1 MNPVMKIGNGNQ
13 LCKFKAKKNGDFY
26 SNKSENIINNMRINS
41 SIAMLAAVTVASE
54 QSWSDQPDYN
64 SFLGSQGAYEPTFA
78 QPYSND
84 FGAKK
89 ERLAR
94 EYPEEVLRVNDKV
107 EQFAG
112 RQGGVRGDKK

>member
-1 MNPVMKIGNGNQ
+1 
-13 LCKFKAKKNGDFY
+13 
-26 SNKSENIINNMRINS
+26 MRINS
-41 SIAMLAAVTVASE
+41 SITMLAAVTVANE
-54 QSWSDQPDYN
+54 QAWNDQPDYN

-84 FGAKK
+84 FGAQK

-94 EYPEEVLRVNDKV
+94 EYPEEVLRVDQKE
-107 EQFAG
+107 EQFSD